1 MRIIPSSLIYE
12 KVKEATKKANFV
24 IEEDISKC
32 LKKGCLNETNPL
44 SKKVLEEMV
53 DNIQIANDK
62 HIPICQDT
70 GIVVIFMEIG
80 EDVFIEGSMINDINK
95 AVKEAYL
102 EEYLRCSV
110 LNHPIERKNTFTNTP
125 CIIHEKHVPGDKLK
139 ITICPKGAGS
149 ENMSQLKM
157 LPPSA
162 KEKGIIDFV
171 LDVVKNAGGKACPPM
186 IVGVGIGGNFEQ
198 SAIYSKEALLR
209 PINDES
215 DDIYANKLEKIL
227 LEKINQ
233 LNVGPMGFG
242 GQMSAMAVK
251 VKCGPC
257 HIASLPVAVNI
268 QCHVARHEE
277 VIL

>member
-139 ITICPKGAGS
+139 ITSKLVQIWKTERDDDKLYVNLYAHSKGYICGRSDGS
-149 ENMSQLKM
+149 S
-157 LPPSA
+157 
-162 KEKGIIDFV
+162 D
-171 LDVVKNAGGKACPPM
+171 
-186 IVGVGIGGNFEQ
+186 
-198 SAIYSKEALLR
+198 EALSGS
-209 PINDES
+209 I
-215 DDIYANKLEKIL
+215 I
-227 LEKINQ
+227 EKIN
-233 LNVGPMGFG
+233 
-242 GQMSAMAVK
+242 
-251 VKCGPC
+251 
-257 HIASLPVAVNI
+257 
-268 QCHVARHEE
+268 
-277 VIL
+277 